1 MYLLTELDF
10 TNRNNKKY
18 IIYIL
23 KYINIMNEY
32 DVIVVGGGHA
42 GLEAA
47 YAVDRI
53 GLSCALVTLRKQSIG
68 QMSCNPAIGGLG
80 KSHIVREIDAMGG
93 LMPIAT
99 DMSGIQYRTLNT
111 RKGDAVQAL
120 RVQCDRKLYKQAAQK
135 IIKKTNIEIIEG
147 EVEDLVVEGKKVK
160 GVVTNKNIVKGKR
173 TILTTGTF
181 LNGRMYTG
189 EEIEIGGRSGDLS
202 SIPLSKKLYQLNIP
216 MGRLKTGTPPR
227 IKLSSININ
236 LMEEQPG
243 ERPTPWMSLNER
255 PKKHQKQLSCFIT
268 RTNKTTHEIIKKN
281 THLSAMYSGNIVG
294 IGPRYCPSIE
304 DKVNRFKNK
313 EGHQIFIE
321 PEGINKDLIYPNGV
335 STSLPKDIQLEFIQ
349 SIRGMRNAIIT
360 EYGYAVEYD
369 FIDPRIIKP
378 TLEAKFLQG
387 FYLAGQINGTTGYE
401 EAAAQGLI
409 AGINAANSIKKKDE
423 FILERD
429 EAYIGVLINDL
440 TNHGITEPYRMFT
453 SRAEHRLLLSQNNAE
468 QRLLLKAH
476 NLGLISNK
484 RKEEFLLKEK
494 KYKKFF
500 NSILKKTKTKTF
512 IDNKNKT
519 KHLKENKNLYQLLS
533 RPDVNPNR
541 LYKPKKHEKSLY
553 DRSVV
558 EIKYKGYIEK
568 QLREIKKTKKQNN
581 KKIPKSF
588 DYNSIEGLSNEVK
601 EKLHQNKPRTIGD
614 ANIIEGITPAAIN
627 LILIYLKKA
636 ELLEQNA

>member
-1 MYLLTELDF
+1 M
-10 TNRNNKKY
+10 NK
-18 IIYIL
+18 
-23 KYINIMNEY
+23 Y
-32 DVIVVGGGHA
+32 DVVVVGGGHA

-53 GLSCALVTLRKQSIG
+53 GLSCALVTFKRKSIG

-93 LMPIAT
+93 LMSRAT

-120 RVQCDRKLYKQAAQK
+120 RVQCDRKLYKKATQK
-135 IIKKTNIEIIEG
+135 IIKNTNIEVIEG
-147 EVEDLVVEGKKVK
+147 EVQDLVVEGNRVK
-160 GVVTNKNIVKGKR
+160 GVITNNNTVMGKR

-181 LNGRMYTG
+181 LNGKMYAG
-189 EEIEIGGRSGDLS
+189 EEVEIGGRSGDPS

-227 IKLSSININ
+227 IKLSSINIKE
-236 LMEEQPG
+236 MEEQPG
-243 ERPTPWMSLNER
+243 EKPTPWMSLYKR
-255 PKKHQKQLSCFIT
+255 PKKHQKQLSCYIT
-268 RTNKTTHEIIKKN
+268 RTNKTTHKIIEEN
-281 THLSAMYSGNIVG
+281 THLSAMYSGNIMG

-321 PEGINKDLIYPNGV
+321 PEGINKDLVYPNGV
-335 STSLPKDIQLEFIQ
+335 STSLPKKIQDEFIR
-349 SIRGMRNAIIT
+349 SINGMKEAVIT

-369 FIDPRIIKP
+369 FIDPRSIKP
-378 TLEAKFLQG
+378 TLETKFLEN

-401 EAAAQGLI
+401 EAAAQGLM
-409 AGINAANSIKKKDE
+409 AGINAANSIKKREE
-423 FILERD
+423 FVLERS
-429 EAYIGVLINDL
+429 EAYIGVLLSDL

-476 NLGLISNK
+476 KLGLISDK
-484 RKEEFLLKEK
+484 RKEQYLLKEER
-494 KYKKFF
+494 YKEFF
-500 NSILKKTKTKTF
+500 NTNLRKTKVKMF
-512 IDNKNKT
+512 VDNNNNKNK
-519 KHLKENKNLYQLLS
+519 LNENKSLYQLLS
-533 RPDVNPNR
+533 RPDVDPKK
-541 LYKPKKHEKSLY
+541 LYKPSKKEKSFY
-553 DRSVV
+553 ERSVV

-581 KKIPKSF
+581 KKIPTTF
-588 DYNSIEGLSNEVK
+588 DYCSVEGLSNEVK
-601 EKLHQNKPRTIGD
+601 EKLNHYKPRTIGD
-614 ANIIEGITPAAIN
+614 ASIIEGITPAAIN

-636 ELLEQNA
+636 EMLEQNA

>member
-1 MYLLTELDF
+1 M
-10 TNRNNKKY
+10 NK
-18 IIYIL
+18 
-23 KYINIMNEY
+23 Y
-32 DVIVVGGGHA
+32 DVVVVGGGHA

-53 GLSCALVTLRKQSIG
+53 GLSCALVTFKRKSIG

-93 LMPIAT
+93 LMSRAT

-120 RVQCDRKLYKQAAQK
+120 RVQCDRKLYKKATQK
-135 IIKKTNIEIIEG
+135 IIKNTNIEVIEG
-147 EVEDLVVEGKKVK
+147 EVKDLVVEGNKVK
-160 GVVTNKNIVKGKR
+160 GVITNNNTVMGKR

-181 LNGRMYTG
+181 LNGKMYAG
-189 EEIEIGGRSGDLS
+189 EDVEIGGRSGDPS

-236 LMEEQPG
+236 EMEEQPG
-243 ERPTPWMSLNER
+243 EKPTPWMSLYKT
-255 PKKHQKQLSCFIT
+255 PKKHQKQLSCYIT
-268 RTNKTTHEIIKKN
+268 RTNKTTHKIIEQN
-281 THLSAMYSGNIVG
+281 THLSAMYSGNIIG

-321 PEGINKDLIYPNGV
+321 PEGIDKDLVYPNGV
-335 STSLPKDIQLEFIQ
+335 STSLPKKIQEEFIQ
-349 SIRGMRNAIIT
+349 SINGMKDAVIT

-369 FIDPRIIKP
+369 FIDPRSIKP
-378 TLEAKFLQG
+378 TLETKFLEN

-401 EAAAQGLI
+401 EAAAQGLM
-409 AGINAANSIKKKDE
+409 AGINAANSIKKREE
-423 FILERD
+423 FVLERS
-429 EAYIGVLINDL
+429 EAYIGVLLNDL

-476 NLGLISNK
+476 KLGLISDK
-484 RKEEFLLKEK
+484 RKEQYLLREE
-494 KYKKFF
+494 KYKVFF
-500 NSILKKTKTKTF
+500 NTNLKKTKVNMF
-512 IDNKNKT
+512 IDNNNNTNKLNES
-519 KHLKENKNLYQLLS
+519 KSLHQLLS
-533 RPDVNPNR
+533 RPDVDPNK
-541 LYKPKKHEKSLY
+541 LYKPSKKEKSLY
-553 DRSVV
+553 ERSIV

-581 KKIPKSF
+581 KKIPTTF
-588 DYNSIEGLSNEVK
+588 DYCSVEGLSNEVK
-601 EKLHQNKPRTIGD
+601 EKLNRHKPRTIGD
-614 ANIIEGITPAAIN
+614 ANIIEGVTPAAIN

>member
-1 MYLLTELDF
+1 M
-10 TNRNNKKY
+10 NK
-18 IIYIL
+18 
-23 KYINIMNEY
+23 Y
-32 DVIVVGGGHA
+32 DVVVVGGGHA

-53 GLSCALVTLRKQSIG
+53 GLSCALVTFKRKSIG

-93 LMPIAT
+93 LMSRAT

-120 RVQCDRKLYKQAAQK
+120 RVQCDRKLYKKATQK
-135 IIKKTNIEIIEG
+135 IIKNTNIEVIEG
-147 EVEDLVVEGKKVK
+147 EVKDLVVEGNKVK
-160 GVVTNKNIVKGKR
+160 GVITNNNTIMGKR

-181 LNGRMYTG
+181 LNGKMYAG
-189 EEIEIGGRSGDLS
+189 EDVEIGGRSGDPS

-236 LMEEQPG
+236 EMEEQPG
-243 ERPTPWMSLNER
+243 EKPTPWMSLYKR
-255 PKKHQKQLSCFIT
+255 PKKHQKQLSCYIT
-268 RTNKTTHEIIKKN
+268 RTNKTTHKIIEQN
-281 THLSAMYSGNIVG
+281 THLSAMYSGNIIG

-321 PEGINKDLIYPNGV
+321 PEGIDKDLVYPNGV
-335 STSLPKDIQLEFIQ
+335 STSLPKKIQEEFIQ
-349 SIRGMRNAIIT
+349 SINGMKDAVIT

-369 FIDPRIIKP
+369 FIDPRSIKP
-378 TLEAKFLQG
+378 TLETKFLEN

-401 EAAAQGLI
+401 EAAAQGLM
-409 AGINAANSIKKKDE
+409 AGINAANSIKKREE
-423 FILERD
+423 FVLERS
-429 EAYIGVLINDL
+429 EAYIGVLLNDL

-476 NLGLISNK
+476 KLGLISDK
-484 RKEEFLLKEK
+484 RKEQYLLREE
-494 KYKKFF
+494 KYKVFF
-500 NSILKKTKTKTF
+500 NTNLKKTKVNMF
-512 IDNKNKT
+512 IDNNNNTNKLNES
-519 KHLKENKNLYQLLS
+519 KSLHQLLS
-533 RPDVNPNR
+533 RPDVDPNK
-541 LYKPKKHEKSLY
+541 LYKPSKKEKSLY
-553 DRSVV
+553 ERSIV

-581 KKIPKSF
+581 KKIPTTFNYCSV
-588 DYNSIEGLSNEVK
+588 DGLSNEVK
-601 EKLHQNKPRTIGD
+601 EKLNHQKPRTIGD
-614 ANIIEGITPAAIN
+614 ASIIEGVTPAAIN

-636 ELLEQNA
+636 EMLEQNA

>member
-1 MYLLTELDF
+1 M
-10 TNRNNKKY
+10 NK
-18 IIYIL
+18 
-23 KYINIMNEY
+23 Y
-32 DVIVVGGGHA
+32 DVVVVGGGHA

-53 GLSCALVTLRKQSIG
+53 GLSCALVTFKRKSIG

-93 LMPIAT
+93 LMSRAT

-120 RVQCDRKLYKQAAQK
+120 RVQCDRKLYKKATQK
-135 IIKKTNIEIIEG
+135 IIKNTNIEVIEG
-147 EVEDLVVEGKKVK
+147 EVKDLVVEGNKVK
-160 GVVTNKNIVKGKR
+160 GVITNNNTVMGKR

-181 LNGRMYTG
+181 LNGKMYAG
-189 EEIEIGGRSGDLS
+189 EDVEIGGRSGDPS

-236 LMEEQPG
+236 EMEEQPG
-243 ERPTPWMSLNER
+243 EKPTPWMSLYKR
-255 PKKHQKQLSCFIT
+255 PKKHQKQLSCYIT
-268 RTNKTTHEIIKKN
+268 RTNKTTHKIIEQN
-281 THLSAMYSGNIVG
+281 THLSAMYSGNIIG

-321 PEGINKDLIYPNGV
+321 PEGIDKDLVYPNGV
-335 STSLPKDIQLEFIQ
+335 STSLPKKIQEEFIQ
-349 SIRGMRNAIIT
+349 SINGMKDAVIT

-369 FIDPRIIKP
+369 FIDPRSIKP
-378 TLEAKFLQG
+378 TLETKFLEN

-401 EAAAQGLI
+401 EAAAQGLM
-409 AGINAANSIKKKDE
+409 AGINAANSIKKREE
-423 FILERD
+423 FILERS
-429 EAYIGVLINDL
+429 EAYIGVLLNDL

-476 NLGLISNK
+476 KLGLISDK
-484 RKEEFLLKEK
+484 RKEQYLLREE
-494 KYKKFF
+494 KYKVFF
-500 NSILKKTKTKTF
+500 NTNLKKTKVNMF
-512 IDNKNKT
+512 IDNNNNTNKLNES
-519 KHLKENKNLYQLLS
+519 KSLHQLLS
-533 RPDVNPNR
+533 RPDVDPKK
-541 LYKPKKHEKSLY
+541 LYKPSKKEKSLY
-553 DRSVV
+553 ERSIV

-581 KKIPKSF
+581 KKIPTTFNYCSV
-588 DYNSIEGLSNEVK
+588 DGLSNEVK
-601 EKLHQNKPRTIGD
+601 EKLNHQKPRTIGD
-614 ANIIEGITPAAIN
+614 ASIIEGVTPAAIN

-636 ELLEQNA
+636 EMLEQNA

>member
-1 MYLLTELDF
+1 M
-10 TNRNNKKY
+10 NK
-18 IIYIL
+18 
-23 KYINIMNEY
+23 Y
-32 DVIVVGGGHA
+32 DVVVVGGGHA

-53 GLSCALVTLRKQSIG
+53 GLSCALVTFKRKSIG

-93 LMPIAT
+93 LMSRAT

-120 RVQCDRKLYKQAAQK
+120 RVQCDRKLYKKATQK
-135 IIKKTNIEIIEG
+135 IIKNTNIEVIEG
-147 EVEDLVVEGKKVK
+147 EVKDLVVEGNKVK
-160 GVVTNKNIVKGKR
+160 GVITNNNTVMGKR

-181 LNGRMYTG
+181 LNGKMYAG
-189 EEIEIGGRSGDLS
+189 EDVEIGGRSGDPS

-236 LMEEQPG
+236 EMEEQPG
-243 ERPTPWMSLNER
+243 EKPTPWMSLYKR
-255 PKKHQKQLSCFIT
+255 PKKYQKQLSCYIT
-268 RTNKTTHEIIKKN
+268 RTNKTTHKIIEQN
-281 THLSAMYSGNIVG
+281 THLSAMYSGNIIG

-321 PEGINKDLIYPNGV
+321 PEGIDKDLVYPNGV
-335 STSLPKDIQLEFIQ
+335 STSLPKKIQEEFIQ
-349 SIRGMRNAIIT
+349 SINGMKDAVIT

-369 FIDPRIIKP
+369 FIDPRSIKP
-378 TLEAKFLQG
+378 TLETKFLEN

-401 EAAAQGLI
+401 EAAAQGLM
-409 AGINAANSIKKKDE
+409 AGINAANSIKKREE
-423 FILERD
+423 FVLERS
-429 EAYIGVLINDL
+429 EAYIGVLLNDL

-476 NLGLISNK
+476 KLGLISDK
-484 RKEEFLLKEK
+484 RKEQYLLREE
-494 KYKKFF
+494 KYKVFF
-500 NSILKKTKTKTF
+500 NTNLKKTKVNMF
-512 IDNKNKT
+512 IDNNNNTNKLNES
-519 KHLKENKNLYQLLS
+519 KSLHQLLS
-533 RPDVNPNR
+533 RPDVDPKK
-541 LYKPKKHEKSLY
+541 LYKPSKKEKSLY
-553 DRSVV
+553 ERSIV

-581 KKIPKSF
+581 KKIPTTFNYCSV
-588 DYNSIEGLSNEVK
+588 DGLSNEVK
-601 EKLHQNKPRTIGD
+601 EKLNHQKPRTIGD
-614 ANIIEGITPAAIN
+614 ASIIEGVTPAAIN

-636 ELLEQNA
+636 EMLEQNA